1 MIKNFI
7 EDHLLQFFN
16 SWHKISYKSSPS
28 DSVKVKIHLKL
39 TYIKEYFIIHLHL
52 WSGLRT
58 SSFLIDRNWDAVR
71 PAIFSFNEYYFRIL
85 QGIPPRASNACFI
98 ERLVYSRCRRR
109 THARN
114 PGIWSPVPARLPNRN
129 SRRILMG
136 PIPKRRAHVSRC
148 LAWP

>member
-1 MIKNFI
+1 MKTTFCNSSIVDIKYLINHHLQILSKLKFTWNWHI
-7 EDHLLQFFN
+7 YKGIFYYTFAFMKRLEDLFLFN
-16 SWHKISYKSSPS
+16 RSELRRCSP
-28 DSVKVKIHLKL
+28 
-39 TYIKEYFIIHLHL
+39 
-52 WSGLRT
+52 
-58 SSFLIDRNWDAVR
+58 RN
-71 PAIFSFNEYYFRIL
+71 IFVQRHYFRIL
-85 QGIPPRASNACFI
+85 QGIPPRVSNACFI

-136 PIPKRRAHVSRC
+136 PIPKHRAHVSRC